1 MMENQPTDPGA
12 TDEQILA
19 RQRLEPLGVEVY
31 DVPNSKTLP
40 LAEYQKSSRSW
51 CGVARARPPSRT
63 NSRMTEQINQ
73 RPRRCR

>member
-12 TDEQILA
+12 TDEEILA

-40 LAEYQKSSRSW
+40 FDGLLLTLSSTPRKATLMPSPNW
-51 CGVARARPPSRT
+51 SGASRT
-63 NSRMTEQINQ
+63 WL
-73 RPRRCR
+73 